1 MSSERKES
9 HQHKALI
16 PFSPI
21 QCQTFFN
28 VIADFLPEGS
38 KIKNTVSSLAGKIN
52 NPHLC
57 GKTESFLLSPSPPLL
72 SLAAYAPPEKFPS
85 SPCGGGEAANKAISA
100 LKILSKNFEVR
111 LVNNNFINQD
121 RFVKKL
127 PLEMQLMIKQ
137 GKDIPE
143 LTNFL
148 EKDGTL
154 LFVKRKR
161 IDKDIENLVYDLS
174 LYSGRRLD
182 WLGSWIKNPEGF
194 NLINHFGKRTEKE
207 LKKIERLLNQLKKA
221 SMTFFQIVPI
231 NKDGSID
238 KRLEKQ
244 LNDPAQPIE
253 DAYTLMVL
261 TKQDMT
267 EDLRTVKYAT
277 IMSIPTIGLISL
289 ILGGDNNTNQTL
301 KLISARSIAPI
312 LADAI
317 TYWAEVS
324 PFINRNKSFKQKTQ
338 DFISILV
345 SNYKT
350 SLLLTLFGTPAGQL
364 AINQLIVSGNNIGA
378 GFVYGATPLIP
389 AITTTAQSVIKEHKS
404 TTTDLKKLDVNGFAN
419 MSKQKLWLE
428 SILKT
433 VKHPARL
440 GLLVAGLIGVFEGI
454 LIGKAE
460 LLSNPIALTFV
471 GELNEALLTAL
482 WLFSYDK
489 IQQLKYKQ
497 QVKKLVNQ

>member
-38 KIKNTVSSLAGKIN
+38 KIKDTVSSLAGKIN

-57 GKTESFLLSPSPPLL
+57 GKTESFLLSPSSPFL
-72 SLAAYAPPEKFPS
+72 SLAAYGPPDKFSS
-85 SPCGGGEAANKAISA
+85 SPLGRGEAANKAISA

-207 LKKIERLLNQLKKA
+207 LKKITSEKIAENIIRNRHQKIPFKPGYDGVYG
-221 SMTFFQIVPI
+221 VPI
-231 NKDGSID
+231 FEEKDM
-238 KRLEKQ
+238 EKY
-244 LNDPAQPIE
+244 NE
-253 DAYTLMVL
+253 
-261 TKQDMT
+261 
-267 EDLRTVKYAT
+267 E
-277 IMSIPTIGLISL
+277 
-289 ILGGDNNTNQTL
+289 
-301 KLISARSIAPI
+301 SAKIKTRV
-312 LADAI
+312 
-317 TYWAEVS
+317 E
-324 PFINRNKSFKQKTQ
+324 QK
-338 DFISILV
+338 
-345 SNYKT
+345 
-350 SLLLTLFGTPAGQL
+350 G
-364 AINQLIVSGNNIGA
+364 
-378 GFVYGATPLIP
+378 
-389 AITTTAQSVIKEHKS
+389 
-404 TTTDLKKLDVNGFAN
+404 
-419 MSKQKLWLE
+419 
-428 SILKT
+428 
-433 VKHPARL
+433 
-440 GLLVAGLIGVFEGI
+440 
-454 LIGKAE
+454 
-460 LLSNPIALTFV
+460 
-471 GELNEALLTAL
+471 LNEF
-482 WLFSYDK
+482 W
-489 IQQLKYKQ
+489 
-497 QVKKLVNQ
+497 